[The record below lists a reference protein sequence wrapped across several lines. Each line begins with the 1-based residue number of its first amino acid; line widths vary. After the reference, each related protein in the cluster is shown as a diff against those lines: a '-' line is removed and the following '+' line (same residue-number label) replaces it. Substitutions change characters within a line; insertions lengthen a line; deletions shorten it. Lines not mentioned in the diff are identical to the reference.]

1 MYITSNPLELFFL
14 PLTTLTE
21 FCNMNDTYLVEQ
33 TKFWTV
39 LAHEIEITLLVVTVW
54 EQLEYCK
61 TKTNVANYKLKTQTI
76 HLIKTP
82 SWCNTKAQTYDQFMI
97 GFVFTVEPPLVATYL
112 SWLMVHTF
120 TQILTSVQQQQPL
133 EWVSMAKI
141 NLQQQPVNHWV
152 MNGIYKT
159 PFLL

>member
-61 TKTNVANYKLKTQTI
+61 TKTNVANYNLKTDNPFNQNSKLMQHQSTNLWPIYDWFCFYSWTSTCGHLFVLANGPHI
-76 HLIKTP
+76 HSDFNLCT
-82 SWCNTKAQTYDQFMI
+82 TAA
-97 GFVFTVEPPLVATYL
+97 ATRVGL
-112 SWLMVHTF
+112 
-120 TQILTSVQQQQPL
+120 
-133 EWVSMAKI
+133 
-141 NLQQQPVNHWV
+141 
-152 MNGIYKT
+152 NGQNK
-159 PFLL
+159 FAAAAS